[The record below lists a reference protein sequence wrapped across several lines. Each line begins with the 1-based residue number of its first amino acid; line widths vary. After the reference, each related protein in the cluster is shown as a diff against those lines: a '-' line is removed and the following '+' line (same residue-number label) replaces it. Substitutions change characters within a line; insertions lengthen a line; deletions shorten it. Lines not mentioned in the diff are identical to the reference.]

1 MMSCVV
7 SVVCTVQWALYPRDT
22 RASAHKS
29 LQTGLISVWRLE
41 FFSTDIHI
49 HNIARKRLHAPSPYR
64 KGQLAFLTHLNTLSN
79 RKLPKPTAPYS
90 NLTFP
95 EGWTVSP
102 HRSYTPPET
111 LEPQACGGSVTR
123 QSRRQFSRD
132 IFLSCLSDQSNIAC
146 LMIIRGVL
154 HPIFHSFLF
163 FCIFFTVNN
172 TILGD
177 MIERL
182 DVTHLL

>member
-1 MMSCVV
+1 MQLSIAWIQKQQLHPTNV
-7 SVVCTVQWALYPRDT
+7 LYL
-22 RASAHKS
+22 H
-29 LQTGLISVWRLE
+29 GLR
-41 FFSTDIHI
+41 F
-49 HNIARKRLHAPSPYR
+49 A
-64 KGQLAFLTHLNTLSN
+64 
-79 RKLPKPTAPYS
+79 
-90 NLTFP
+90 
-95 EGWTVSP
+95 
-102 HRSYTPPET
+102 

-163 FCIFFTVNN
+163 FCIFFTVNI

>member
-1 MMSCVV
+1 M
-7 SVVCTVQWALYPRDT
+7 RDF
-22 RASAHKS
+22 
-29 LQTGLISVWRLE
+29 V
-41 FFSTDIHI
+41 FSSIFETTEP
-49 HNIARKRLHAPSPYR
+49 PSPPPTCTPTTR
-64 KGQLAFLTHLNTLSN
+64 SSMGRTRRSPPSGPRCSGTT
-79 RKLPKPTAPYS
+79 PTALSANYMKQPFYGG
-90 NLTFP
+90 FP
-95 EGWTVSP
+95 SRMGSAFTS
-102 HRSYTPPET
+102 

-132 IFLSCLSDQSNIAC
+132 IFLSCLSDQPNIAC

>member
-1 MMSCVV
+1 M
-7 SVVCTVQWALYPRDT
+7 WKL
-22 RASAHKS
+22 
-29 LQTGLISVWRLE
+29 
-41 FFSTDIHI
+41 
-49 HNIARKRLHAPSPYR
+49 
-64 KGQLAFLTHLNTLSN
+64 
-79 RKLPKPTAPYS
+79 RKLAPQQK
-90 NLTFP
+90 LQRLAVL
-95 EGWTVSP
+95 EV
-102 HRSYTPPET
+102 T
-111 LEPQACGGSVTR
+111 LEPQVCGGSVTK
-123 QSRRQFSRD
+123 QTRRQFSRD